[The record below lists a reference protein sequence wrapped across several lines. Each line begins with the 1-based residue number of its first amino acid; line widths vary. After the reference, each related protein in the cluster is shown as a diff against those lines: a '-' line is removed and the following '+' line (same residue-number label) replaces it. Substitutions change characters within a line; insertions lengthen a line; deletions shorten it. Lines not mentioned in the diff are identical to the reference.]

1 MGKIGDSFF
10 FIGQGLF
17 LTLGLLV
24 GGLCIGLTL
33 GTLLSL
39 ARRMNRASW
48 WVDRWVSVLRGTPLI
63 LQLSF
68 IYFAVPGMMGIKI
81 NVFAAGIFTF
91 GCNSSAYIAE
101 ILKSGIEALPKGQFE
116 AAKSLE
122 IPFYFMWKDI
132 ILPQVFRQVLPSLM
146 NETISLLKETA
157 LIGTI
162 GGMDIMRM
170 AQILGAE
177 QFTYFLPLCL
187 AGVYYYGLVFLFE
200 KIGEKIEKKVSY
212 ATH

>member
-1 MGKIGDSFF
+1 
-10 FIGQGLF
+10 
-17 LTLGLLV
+17 
-24 GGLCIGLTL
+24 
-33 GTLLSL
+33 
-39 ARRMNRASW
+39 
-48 WVDRWVSVLRGTPLI
+48 
-63 LQLSF
+63 
-68 IYFAVPGMMGIKI
+68 
-81 NVFAAGIFTF
+81 
-91 GCNSSAYIAE
+91 
-101 ILKSGIEALPKGQFE
+101 
-116 AAKSLE
+116 
-122 IPFYFMWKDI
+122 
-132 ILPQVFRQVLPSLM
+132 LPSLM